1 MKTREEILA
10 KAEELRDFER
20 FTVQQETRY
29 MLLDIAGDT
38 EADMLS
44 EDGVHDYLHAQKRW
58 GGTDMSAQAVEIV
71 TEFLHN

>member
-38 EADMLS
+38 EENMLS
-44 EDGVHDYLHAQKRW
+44 EDEIQDYLHSQKCW

-71 TEFLHN
+71 TEFLNN